1 MYEDIKEVEK
11 KFKISDFPLNVIVEP
26 GNYCNLNCTT
36 CANNLLTRPK
46 GQMNILLYKKIIDEI
61 AKENPFT
68 RLWLDFYGEPL
79 LQKFKIYY
87 MIDYA
92 RKQGLKNININTNG
106 TLLDK
111 EMAEML
117 LDSQISFISI
127 DCDGFS
133 KDVYEGIRI
142 GANRDVTYANIEYIL
157 QRKKELGLKQPIIEI
172 KIMEM
177 EENKHEIQ
185 QVLDYWRAR
194 GAWTTTRRLISWAG
208 MCEDI
213 APEVNADRVAC
224 GNAVGILPITWDGKA
239 VNCVMDVDA
248 KFVCGDVNEE
258 SIKDIWSKRNENMV
272 IKHMEHRF
280 DELPDIC
287 KNCNDWMI
295 VGEERFDEC
304 GNRVEKSYDQNNEM
318 LKDGE

>member
-1 MYEDIKEVEK
+1 MYEELKNLES
-11 KFKISDFPLNVIVEP
+11 KFKMSEFPLNVIVEP

-36 CANNLLTRPK
+36 CANNRLTRPK

-61 AKENPFT
+61 ARENPYT
-68 RLWLDFYGEPL
+68 RVWLDFYGEPL
-79 LQKFKIYY
+79 LQRFKIYY

-92 RKQGLKNININTNG
+92 RKRGLKNIELNTNG
-106 TLLDK
+106 TLLDE

-133 KDVYEGIRI
+133 KETYEKIRV

-157 QRKKELGLKQPIIEI
+157 QRKRQLKLDKPIIEV
-172 KIMEM
+172 KVMEM
-177 EENKHEIQ
+177 NENKDEIK
-185 QVLDYWRAR
+185 DIINYWREK

-208 MCEDI
+208 MCDSI
-213 APEVNADRVAC
+213 RPEAKTERIAC

-248 KFVCGDVNEE
+248 KYVCGDVTQE
-258 SIKDIWSKRNENMV
+258 SIKDIWLRRNQNMV
-272 IKHMEHRF
+272 SKHMEHKF

-287 KNCNDWMI
+287 KTCTDWTI
-295 VGEERFDEC
+295 IGEERFDEK
-304 GNRVEKSYDQNNEM
+304 GNPVQKNYEHNDNM
-318 LKDGE
+318 LSE

>member
-1 MYEDIKEVEK
+1 
-11 KFKISDFPLNVIVEP
+11 
-26 GNYCNLNCTT
+26 
-36 CANNLLTRPK
+36 
-46 GQMNILLYKKIIDEI
+46 
-61 AKENPFT
+61 
-68 RLWLDFYGEPL
+68 
-79 LQKFKIYY
+79 
-87 MIDYA
+87 
-92 RKQGLKNININTNG
+92 
-106 TLLDK
+106 
-111 EMAEML
+111 
-117 LDSQISFISI
+117 
-127 DCDGFS
+127 
-133 KDVYEGIRI
+133 
-142 GANRDVTYANIEYIL
+142 
-157 QRKKELGLKQPIIEI
+157 
-172 KIMEM
+172 M

-272 IKHMEHRF
+272 IKHMEHKF

-295 VGEERFDEC
+295 VGEERFDEY